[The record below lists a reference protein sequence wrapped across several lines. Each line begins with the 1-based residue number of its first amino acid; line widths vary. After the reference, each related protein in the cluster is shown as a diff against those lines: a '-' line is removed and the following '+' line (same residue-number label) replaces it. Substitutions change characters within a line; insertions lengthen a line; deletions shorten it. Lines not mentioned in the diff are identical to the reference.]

1 MKERQAMPKPSTE
14 FEFRVFPADADGRM
28 DSKDELKEI
37 TRHEDK
43 AAAKR
48 RGASLAKKY
57 NGPVDIAYHGDED
70 WSERYITTAAPSK
83 YHRSGVRFE
92 RLDS

>member
-1 MKERQAMPKPSTE
+1 MTRPSTE
-14 FEFRVFPADADGRM
+14 FEFHVFPADSDGRM
-28 DSKDELKEI
+28 ETKDELKEI

-48 RGASLAKKY
+48 RGAALAKKY
-57 NGPVDIAYHGDED
+57 NGPVDIAYSGDWD
-70 WSERYITTAAPSK
+70 WSERYITTAAPSR
-83 YHRSGVRFE
+83 YHSGGVRFE